1 MFECWSD
8 FLQMYL
14 RYLVQGTTTILG
26 AIESECLVLYI
37 DILFDFPLLLDSP
50 LTLIMTFAHAL
61 KTGNATL
68 ADGYVGIL
76 VFFLRLALMLL
87 FSMTC

>member
-1 MFECWSD
+1 
-8 FLQMYL
+8 MYL

-50 LTLIMTFAHAL
+50 LTLIMTFVHAL